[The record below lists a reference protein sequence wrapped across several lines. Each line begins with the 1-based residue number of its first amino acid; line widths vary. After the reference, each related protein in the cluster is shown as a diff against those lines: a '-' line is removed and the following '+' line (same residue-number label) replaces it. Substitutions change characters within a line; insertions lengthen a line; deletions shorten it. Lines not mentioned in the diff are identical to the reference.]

1 MTDLGQ
7 AQRRRVTHVA
17 VHVILVGLLLVFL
30 GPFFWLVSTSFKTDT
45 MMFKMP
51 PQWIPNPI
59 TLEHYEQALVEFP
72 ALRYMGNT
80 LIIVVFSTVGTVL
93 SCAMGAYAFSRLKWP
108 DRGLVF
114 SLLLATMMIP
124 GQVTIIPVFILF
136 AKFHWVDTFL
146 PLIVPAFFGNA
157 FFIFLLRQFFMT
169 IPEELLEAARL
180 DGAGEW
186 RVFWQIVLPLSKP
199 ALVTVMIFT
208 VLRAWNDFMGP
219 LVYLTSEGNRTIA
232 LGLAHL
238 MGVQGTEWGL
248 LMAASL
254 LMVLPALAL
263 FFVAQRFFIE
273 GIALTGTK
281 A

>member
-1 MTDLGQ
+1 MTLE
-7 AQRRRVTHVA
+7 ARARRRMTTLM
-17 VHVILVGLLLVFL
+17 VHVVLVGLLIVFL
-30 GPFFWLVSTSFKTDT
+30 GPFFWLVSTSLKTNT

-124 GQVTIIPVFILF
+124 GQVTMIPVFILF
-136 AKFHWVDTFL
+136 AKFDWVDTFL
-146 PLIVPAFFGNA
+146 PLIVPAFLGNA

>member
-51 PQWIPNPI
+51 PQWIPDPL
-59 TLEHYEQALVEFP
+59 TLEHYRQAFVEFP

-124 GQVTIIPVFILF
+124 GQVTMIPVFIMF

-180 DGAGEW
+180 D
-186 RVFWQIVLPLSKP
+186 
-199 ALVTVMIFT
+199 
-208 VLRAWNDFMGP
+208 
-219 LVYLTSEGNRTIA
+219 
-232 LGLAHL
+232 
-238 MGVQGTEWGL
+238 
-248 LMAASL
+248 
-254 LMVLPALAL
+254 
-263 FFVAQRFFIE
+263 
-273 GIALTGTK
+273 
-281 A
+281 